1 MSVKRVSNFAQKQV
15 TGLTLRD
22 EVLSKDGT
30 PTTWLTIAGCQPDA
44 PPPAIPTALDDVALV
59 RQAQQDL
66 QKFTELYERYVPRV
80 YRYLLTRVGNV
91 ADAQDLTSQTFIAAM
106 ENLDKY
112 KGQRPFLAWLFGI
125 AHNKAAD
132 YYRRCRPE
140 TALEKVE
147 AVPDSNEQ
155 PDDVVDQRLS
165 LELVAR
171 KLQTI
176 APGRAEAISL
186 RLIAGLEVAE
196 VSRLMGKNEPAV
208 RMLLHRGLR
217 DLQAQL

>member
-1 MSVKRVSNFAQKQV
+1 MKTSSPQTATQSM
-15 TGLTLRD
+15 LWLIATLAD
-22 EVLSKDGT
+22 T
-30 PTTWLTIAGCQPDA
+30 
-44 PPPAIPTALDDVALV
+44 PPATSPLPATDDTALV

-66 QKFTELYERYVPRV
+66 QHFTELYERHVQRV
-80 YRYLLTRVGNV
+80 YRYLLVRVGNV

-125 AHNKAAD
+125 ARNKAAD
-132 YYRRCRPE
+132 MYRRRRPDADLD
-140 TALEKVE
+140 TAVSL
-147 AVPDSNEQ
+147 PDSDEH
-155 PDDVVDQRLS
+155 PDDIVDQHLS
-165 LELVAR
+165 MELVAR

-176 APGRAEAISL
+176 APDRAEAISL

-196 VSRLMGKNEPAV
+196 VARLMGKNEPAV

-217 DLQAQL
+217 DLQAQLYPVGEDAS

>member
-1 MSVKRVSNFAQKQV
+1 MNTSSPQTASQSM
-15 TGLTLRD
+15 L
-22 EVLSKDGT
+22 
-30 PTTWLTIAGCQPDA
+30 WLIAALADA
-44 PPPAIPTALDDVALV
+44 PPLEVDDTALV

-80 YRYLLTRVGNV
+80 YRYLLVRVGNV

-132 YYRRCRPE
+132 YYRRSRPE
-140 TALEKVE
+140 TDLEE
-147 AVPDSNEQ
+147 AETVADSDEH
-155 PDDVVDQRLS
+155 PDDLVDQRLS
-165 LELVAR
+165 MELVAR

-176 APGRAEAISL
+176 APDRAEAISL

-196 VSRLMGKNEPAV
+196 VARLMGKNEPAV

-217 DLQAQL
+217 DLQTQLYPAGENGLKSGLKNGLENGS

>member
-1 MSVKRVSNFAQKQV
+1 MSATQEVSA
-15 TGLTLRD
+15 TDDLT
-22 EVLSKDGT
+22 
-30 PTTWLTIAGCQPDA
+30 
-44 PPPAIPTALDDVALV
+44 LV

-66 QKFTELYERYVPRV
+66 EKFTELYERHVQRV
-80 YRYLLTRVGNV
+80 YRYLLVRVGHV

-125 AHNKAAD
+125 ARNKSMD
-132 YYRRCRPE
+132 WYRHSRPE
-140 TALEKVE
+140 ADLDTAVT
-147 AVPDSNEQ
+147 VPDLDEH
-155 PDDVVDQRLS
+155 PDDIVDHHLS
-165 LELVAR
+165 MELVAR

-176 APGRAEAISL
+176 APDRAEAISL

-196 VSRLMGKNEPAV
+196 VARLMDKNEAAV

-217 DLQAQL
+217 DLQAQLHPAGENGS